1 MSVPKLRFKE
11 FQGKWSVSCLN
22 NYLYENILYNS
33 DNEYNREDVLSVSG
47 EYGLVNQMY
56 FQGRSF
62 AADDVSR
69 YHIVKDKD
77 IVYTKSPLKASP
89 YGIVK
94 TSYDKYGI
102 VSPLYAIYHCFDNAD
117 NRFVEQYFANELRLN
132 KYLKPIVNMGAK
144 NTMQVRNDDV
154 LGGKVLFPR
163 FAEQKKIADFLTNF
177 DKRIA
182 TQQNII
188 ADLEETKK
196 GLLQKIFSQEL
207 RFKDA
212 NGQDYPDWE
221 EKRLVAISELITVGI
236 ANSATHAY
244 TENGVVMFRN
254 LNIKPNELDELDI
267 IHISTEFAQ
276 KYEKKKLQENDIL
289 VCRTGYPGTA
299 CIVPKKYSGA
309 QTFTTLI
316 VRLNHAEAD
325 VKYVCQYINSDIG
338 KKYFESTQIGGGQK
352 NSGAGILSKMP
363 IKIPCMEEQRKIAD
377 FLSTFDKKIT
387 AEKQILS
394 DLQEI
399 KKGLLQQMFV

>member
-163 FAEQKKIADFLTNF
+163 LAEQKKIADFLTNF

-196 GLLQKIFSQEL
+196 GLLQKIFSQEI
-207 RFKDA
+207 RFKDD
-212 NGQDYPDWE
+212 NGQDYPKWE
-221 EKRLVAISELITVGI
+221 KNLLADIIVCFSGGTPKSDEKDYYVGNIPFIRSGEIHKANTELHISEDGLANSSAKMVKKGDLLYALYGANSGECDISKISGAINQAVLCIRPIKDDVYYIFLWLSYFRKYIVSTFLQGGQGNLSATTIKRLS
-236 ANSATHAY
+236 
-244 TENGVVMFRN
+244 VM
-254 LNIKPNELDELDI
+254 LP
-267 IHISTEFAQ
+267 
-276 KYEKKKLQENDIL
+276 
-289 VCRTGYPGTA
+289 
-299 CIVPKKYSGA
+299 CI
-309 QTFTTLI
+309 
-316 VRLNHAEAD
+316 
-325 VKYVCQYINSDIG
+325 
-338 KKYFESTQIGGGQK
+338 
-352 NSGAGILSKMP
+352 
-363 IKIPCMEEQRKIAD
+363 EEQRKIAA
-377 FLSTFDKKIT
+377 FLLTFDKKIT
-387 AEKQILS
+387 AEKQVLS
-394 DLQEI
+394 DLQEM